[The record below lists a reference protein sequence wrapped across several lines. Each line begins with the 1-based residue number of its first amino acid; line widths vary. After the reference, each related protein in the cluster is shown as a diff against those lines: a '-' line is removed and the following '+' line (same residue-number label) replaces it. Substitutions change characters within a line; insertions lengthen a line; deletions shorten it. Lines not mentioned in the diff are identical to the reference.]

1 MKPNHFVGDETVRHP
16 LYPQEEFI
24 KQKAMLRILEGSCGV
39 EKNTEERWTYVTYQK
54 DIFRE
59 GELELYASV
68 CLRGQVSSIIDSCLL
83 WPFD

>member
-1 MKPNHFVGDETVRHP
+1 MVLKRTLKSVGH
-16 LYPQEEFI
+16 
-24 KQKAMLRILEGSCGV
+24 
-39 EKNTEERWTYVTYQK
+39 NVTYQK
-54 DIFRE
+54 DVFRE